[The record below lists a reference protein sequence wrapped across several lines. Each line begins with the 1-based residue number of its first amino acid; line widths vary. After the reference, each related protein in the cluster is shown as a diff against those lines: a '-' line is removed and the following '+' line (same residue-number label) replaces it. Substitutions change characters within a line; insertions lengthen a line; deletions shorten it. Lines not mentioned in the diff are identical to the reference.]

1 MKRRKNVTKQE
12 LKDNLIKTL
21 EYNSR
26 ALDYIENVLNKAK
39 DNYKYDSD
47 DEDLKEIVETLEYIQ
62 FSLTYLD
69 KQYNESLKKVGV
81 KVGFNK

>member
-12 LKDNLIKTL
+12 LKDNLIQTL
-21 EYNSR
+21 EYNSK

-39 DNYKYDSD
+39 DNYKYNSD
-47 DEDLKEIVETLEYIQ
+47 DEDLKEIIETLEYIQ